1 MLLRELFEEDGEGAQ
16 QAKKMGL
23 IYKGFGRW
31 ADPRTGKV
39 THKTD
44 GGRLVAIEPQQQEP
58 SGDQEPDLDKVA
70 KDLGDKPKPVYHDRV
85 PNYPPIGPRNTMSKK
100 ADLLKRAQKLRQSWK
115 QKGHT
120 EDQATYARDFPKL
133 YALDVLDQQ
142 GKDLITQI
150 QKGMEGPKG
159 KDPLWKRGA
168 AKELRKHKRRVEK
181 IRELPDDTKFMGDM
195 DKRRTIL
202 DKLRA
207 DGDDTVSGMKGKVP
221 RIVRR

>member
-1 MLLRELFEEDGEGAQ
+1 MVLLNELLDEDGEGAQ

-31 ADPRTGKV
+31 SDPRTGKV

-70 KDLGDKPKPVYHDRV
+70 KDLGDKPKP
-85 PNYPPIGPRNTMSKK
+85 KK

-115 QKGHT
+115 QKGNA

-133 YALDVLDQQ
+133 YALDVLDRQ

-168 AKELRKHKRRVEK
+168 AKELRKHRRRVEK
-181 IRELPDDTKFMGDM
+181 IRELTDDTQFVGDM
-195 DKRRTIL
+195 DKRRTLL